1 MKSSVVPQ
9 QPLWLKDRLKVKGM
23 MVAVVFVR
31 RAVAILFIGMAV
43 AVVFVVVANQ
53 RQG

>member
-1 MKSSVVPQ
+1 MKSSVVLQ

-31 RAVAILFIGMAV
+31 RGETGCEVICGTPTTP
-43 AVVFVVVANQ
+43 VVK
-53 RQG
+53 R